1 MSTLSIP
8 TITDEQRRDAATLL
22 AQFVREG
29 VIFRAV
35 TIDSGNEIM
44 ITFTGGF

>member
-1 MSTLSIP
+1 MSTIIIP
-8 TITDEQRRDAATLL
+8 TITNEQRRDAAILL

-35 TIDSGNEIM
+35 SNDCGNDLT